1 MILRAGMVAASALAT
16 AVAAQVAPYDLAG
29 PRLNVTVTHGDGQGA
44 TTLPIAAVPNL
55 TAGDR
60 LTITA
65 DLPQDQSAHY
75 LLVVAFLRGATNPPP
90 KKWFFEGETWKAKG
104 RTLRITVP
112 DGAQQAIAF
121 LAPATGG
128 DFGTV
133 VDAVRGRPGAFV
145 RASQDLNQASLDR
158 ARLDAYVAG
167 INARD
172 TEGGVRLEQ
181 VSPLLARSLSIRLKD
196 DCLTKPAEL
205 QAGCLTG
212 GSDALVLSDGHSSSI
227 AEALTGTPTDLA
239 YQLSATPQG
248 GYGYYSPYIG
258 VVRDVARI
266 LGAFRT
272 ANYQYIPALA
282 THDGDGLKL
291 LLNAVPSFG
300 KPKSVLVAALPAVAP
315 PSPPPLRATHPG
327 VAYCLTRPGLVLPVE
342 GAPLIHATAYA
353 RDLALRVTA
362 KDGREVDLP
371 LVPDA
376 EQGGVRVRTDALKPD
391 RFDAELTGRLHGRW
405 GFEPFEGPRFALQNP
420 QGSNWR
426 APDKAGDGSGE
437 LVVGRDNP
445 LPLAGAGGACVDA
458 MTLKLANGTTRPV
471 AWEAKKGGGVIATLP
486 LAGVAPGDMSLRVQL
501 AGMTEPATIP
511 LTAYAEAGR
520 IDGFTLHAGDRDGVL
535 TGARLDMVKGL
546 SVDGKTFR
554 PGALVRVAGGDRLT
568 MTADAVP
575 ALADGKSGRVTLA
588 DGRTA
593 AVKVTLAPARPA
605 ATLIART
612 VTPPDG
618 ALTVALP
625 DGVVSQ
631 RDRLTFSVRAGEATR
646 FAPGDRVEVAAGDA
660 TATVPLRLQDAGV
673 AIASLAPGEALGAGT
688 AGPLRFRVVQGDAA
702 GDWQPLGTLVRVPV
716 LRAAA
721 CADRCT
727 LSGRDL
733 FLLSAAGPVTVPEG
747 FTGETLTLPTE
758 AAKDARLALT
768 LRDDPAVAA
777 SVAVT
782 AKGG

>member
-1 MILRAGMVAASALAT
+1 MNVRPILRAGLAAAAALTIPAT
-16 AVAAQVAPYDLAG
+16 AQVAPFDLAG
-29 PRLNVTVTHGDGQGA
+29 PRLSVTVAHSADKNA
-44 TTLPIAAVPNL
+44 ATLPIAAVPNL

-65 DLPQDQSAHY
+65 DLPKDQSARY

-90 KKWFFEGETWKAKG
+90 KKWFFEAETWKDKG
-104 RTLRITVP
+104 RTLTVTVP
-112 DGAQQAIAF
+112 EGAQQALAF

-128 DFGTV
+128 DFGTLT
-133 VDAVRGRPGAFV
+133 DAVRGRPGAFV

-158 ARLDAYVAG
+158 ARLDAYVDA

-172 TEGGVRLEQ
+172 TEGGIRLEQ
-181 VSPLLARSLSIRLKD
+181 VSPLLARSLSIRLKEE
-196 DCLTKPAEL
+196 CLTRPPQL

-300 KPKSVLVAALPAVAP
+300 KPKSVLVAALPAVGP
-315 PSPPPLRATHPG
+315 PSPPPLRPTHPG
-327 VAYCLTRPGLVLPVE
+327 AAYCLTRPGLVLPVE

-362 KDGREVDLP
+362 RDGREIDLP
-371 LVPDA
+371 LVSDA
-376 EQGGVRVRTDALKPD
+376 EHGGLLVRTDALKPGE
-391 RFDAELTGRLHGRW
+391 FDAELTGRLHGRW

-420 QGSNWR
+420 RADSWR
-426 APDKAGDGSGE
+426 APEKGADGAGE

-445 LPLAGAGGACVDA
+445 LPLTGAGTACVEA
-458 MTLKLANGTTRPV
+458 MTLRLPNGSVRPV
-471 AWEAKKGGGVIATLP
+471 EYEGKGSGVVATLP
-486 LAGVAPGDMSLRVQL
+486 LKGAAPGEMSLRVQL
-501 AGMTEPATIP
+501 AGVAEPATIP
-511 LTAYAEAGR
+511 LVAYAEAGR
-520 IDGFTLHAGDRDGVL
+520 IDGFTLHAGDREGVL
-535 TGARLDMVKGL
+535 AGARLDMVTAL
-546 SVDGKTFR
+546 AVDGVRFR
-554 PGALVRVAGGDRLT
+554 PGTLSRTAGSDRLT
-568 MTADAVP
+568 MIADAVP
-575 ALADGKSGRVTLA
+575 AEGKSGRVTLA

-593 AVKVTLAPARPA
+593 AVRVTLAPARPA

-612 VTPPDG
+612 VVPADG
-618 ALTVALP
+618 PVAVTLP
-625 DGVVSQ
+625 DGVVAQ
-631 RDRLTFSVRAGEATR
+631 RDRLTFSIRAGGGTR
-646 FAPGDRVEVAAGDA
+646 FAPGDRVEVQAGAA
-660 TATVPLRLQDAGV
+660 TAAVPLRLQDAGV
-673 AIASLAPGEALGAGT
+673 AIGEIVPGAALGPAA
-688 AGPLRFRVVQGDAA
+688 AGPLRFRVMQGDAA
-702 GDWQPLGTLVRVPV
+702 GDWQPLATLVRTPA
-716 LRAAA
+716 LSTAS
-721 CADRCT
+721 CTDRCT
-727 LSGRDL
+727 LAGRDL

-747 FTGETLTLPTE
+747 FTGETLSVP
-758 AAKDARLALT
+758 AAAAADARLAVT
-768 LRDDPAVAA
+768 LRDDPAVKASIALAA
-777 SVAVT
+777 
-782 AKGG
+782 K